1 MEKAVGELE
10 AEVQQVWGVDM
21 KIKEGSE
28 SEVDSSEP
36 SNQEESGAN
45 DSGLKREASHETI
58 HLDVEQ
64 SARVKDIAA
73 PPDSVPARE
82 SAVGESTRTV
92 PVPGTKDDL
101 RAMIEAHIRAGFKD
115 RT

>member
-1 MEKAVGELE
+1 M
-10 AEVQQVWGVDM
+10 DM

-45 DSGLKREASHETI
+45 EGGLSKRQASHESI
-58 HLDVEQ
+58 NLDIEQ